1 MQRVD
6 GWPDD
11 LSVATP
17 TARVV
22 VNGQAREVQSL
33 SIQSDLDSAMP
44 TQVAAGGGV
53 VATTGDATLASGDP
67 VVSKPVNPW
76 AGSMAPWVSEV
87 TVEAGYNG
95 ANAKLLTGTLDSMSG
110 NATDRGVRVSMID
123 GVDRLNRPI
132 TMEPLSHWL
141 PALTSGGA
149 NRRVG
154 LWPQYIT
161 DRILR
166 HCGFYSTPPLV
177 GQTIFAA
184 PLMGSVIPE
193 RGEITDAWLY
203 TTSFQTTPW
212 GLAFSRGDF
221 DATPDLTWNNGRITS
236 PMQVTFN
243 RQMYAFGATRNA
255 AINIHWGSTKLQ
267 ASASADGTVHATQK
281 VNGQYHRVAALGPSQ
296 SEATDTFT
304 IRWHPNGDV
313 EVMAASGA
321 TATGHRTLP
330 SVVST
335 SSPTRVQVVTARET
349 EADRTNLIGG
359 IQISF
364 SSSDVHNFER
374 NAFLAI
380 PALRWTLEAFPAVID
395 RNCATLLKE
404 QAEAELAAMWID
416 ENGHFRWVNRYQLVE
431 STPQG
436 TLTSTGDLIDLSW
449 EVAAKS
455 VYSRA
460 EIHGKQATQTIRPWA
475 NILLSQGGGS
485 SLETGDEDALF
496 IEPPSDE
503 DWFMVEDPQ
512 RPTSANADR
521 MRRGHGSYRGG
532 SIAQDGNPDRWAVA
546 SEVPQAWAQLG
557 VQKWLLTTT
566 ANSTQ
571 IQTFEPSAPDGPND
585 DQFGRYRDAR
595 LPIIRGKGRTKW
607 DDITFTG
614 NQFGPSSAPALSH
627 DVGPW
632 VQDPDELQMLAD
644 WLAEQ
649 VTKPDVVLRD
659 VPIIPDP
666 RIQRGDLFWLEDTTA
681 YDVRLKVV
689 VMGSKLDLEASDD
702 SLSMS
707 HTITCRVIEAQRNG
721 VTLAEH
727 DAIWTGQTLGA
738 QDAYWSGRTLA
749 EHDADP
755 LAH

>member
-1 MQRVD
+1 MQHVE

-11 LSVATP
+11 LAVATP

-22 VNGQAREVQSL
+22 INGTEQEIESL
-33 SIQSDLDSAMP
+33 SLTSELGSAMP
-44 TQVAAGGGV
+44 AQVAVSGGGV
-53 VATTGDATLASGDP
+53 VATTGDATLTPGGP
-67 VVSKPVNPW
+67 VERKPSNPW
-76 AGSMAPWVSEV
+76 AGAVPDWGVNV

-95 ANAKLLTGTLDSMSG
+95 ENAKLLTGTLDSISG
-110 NATDRGVRVSMID
+110 AATDRKVDVSMID

-132 TMEPLSHWL
+132 TMEPLTDYY
-141 PALTSGGA
+141 PASTEGGA
-149 NRRVG
+149 NIRRI

-184 PLMGSVIPE
+184 PLMGSIIPE
-193 RGEITDAWLY
+193 RGRITDAWLY

-243 RQMYAFGATRNA
+243 RHMYAFGATRNA
-255 AINIHWGSTKLQ
+255 AINIFWGSTILQ
-267 ASASADGTVHATQK
+267 ASASADGTVHATQV
-281 VNGQYHRVAALGPSQ
+281 VNGEYHRVAALGPAQ
-296 SEATDTFT
+296 SNATDTFT

-321 TATGHRTLP
+321 RATGNRALP
-330 SVVST
+330 NVVRT
-335 SSPTRVQVVTARET
+335 SSPTRIQVVTSRDVDT
-349 EADRTNLIGG
+349 NRSNLIGG

-364 SSSDVHNFER
+364 STADVHNFER
-374 NAFLAI
+374 NAFLTI
-380 PALRWTLEAFPAVID
+380 PALRWTLDAFPAVID
-395 RNCATLLKE
+395 RNCADLLKE

-436 TLTSTGDLIDLSW
+436 TLTSTDNLMDLSW

-455 VYSRA
+455 VYSRV
-460 EIHGKQATQTIRPWA
+460 EIHSDQPTRTIRPWA
-475 NILLSQGGGS
+475 NVLLHQGSGQ
-485 SLETGDEDALF
+485 SLENNDEDVRF
-496 IEPPSDE
+496 IEPPADE
-503 DWFMVEDPQ
+503 DWLMVEDPV
-512 RPTSANADR
+512 RPVSALAER
-521 MRRGHGSYRGG
+521 MRRGHGSYRGA
-532 SIAQDGNPDRWAVA
+532 SVARDNEPDRWASA
-546 SEVPQAWAQLG
+546 NESPQTWQQIG

-566 ANSTQ
+566 ANIEAVQSLQ
-571 IQTFEPSAPDGPND
+571 FSAPDD
-585 DQFGRYRDAR
+585 DRFGRYRDAN
-595 LPIIRGKGRTKW
+595 LPIIRGKGRIRW
-607 DDITFTG
+607 EEETFTG
-614 NQFGPSSAPALSH
+614 TSFGPPAAPVLTH
-627 DVGPW
+627 NVGPW
-632 VQDPDELQMLAD
+632 VQDHDELQMLAD

-666 RIQRGDLFWLEDTTA
+666 RIQRGDVFWLEDTTA

-689 VMGSKLDLEASDD
+689 VMGSTLDLQSTDD

-707 HTITCRVIEAQRNG
+707 QTITCRVIEAQRNG

-727 DAIWTGQTLGA
+727 DAVWAGQTLGA
-738 QDAYWSGRTLA
+738 QDAFWSGHTLA